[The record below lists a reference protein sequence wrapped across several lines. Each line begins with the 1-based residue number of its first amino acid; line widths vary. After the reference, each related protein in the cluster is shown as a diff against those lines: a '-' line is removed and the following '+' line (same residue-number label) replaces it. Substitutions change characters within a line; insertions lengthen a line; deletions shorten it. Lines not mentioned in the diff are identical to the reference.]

1 MVTRKQKEI
10 EELLR
15 REISSIIVR
24 DLKDPRI
31 GFVTVTRVRVGG
43 DFRTAKVYV
52 MIRGSDEEQEET
64 LEVLTGARGRI
75 QGLVSDR
82 IKMRNT
88 PVLTFLQDEEVV
100 QALRVDRLI
109 DEVMEEHEKEEEEE
123 EEE

>member
-24 DLKDPRI
+24 ELKDPRI

-43 DFRTAKVYV
+43 DFRTAKVYL
-52 MIRGSDEEQEET
+52 MLRGSEHEQEQT
-64 LEVLTGARGRI
+64 LIGLTHARGRI

-88 PVLTFLQDEEVV
+88 PVLTFLEDEEVV
-100 QALRVDRLI
+100 EALRVDRLI
-109 DEVMEEHEKEEEEE
+109 DEVMKEHEEETDEE
-123 EEE
+123 

>member
-43 DFRTAKVYV
+43 DFRTGKVYLT
-52 MIRGSDEEQEET
+52 IRGSQEEREET
-64 LEVLTGARGRI
+64 LDALAGARGRI
-75 QGLVSDR
+75 QGLVSNR

-88 PVLTFLQDEEVV
+88 PVLTFLEDEEVLE
-100 QALRVDRLI
+100 ALRVDRLI
-109 DEVMEEHEKEEEEE
+109 DEVMSEEVSSDEDPSPQ
-123 EEE
+123 

>member
-24 DLKDPRI
+24 DLEDPRI

-43 DFRTAKVYV
+43 DYRTAKVYLT
-52 MIRGSDEEQEET
+52 IRGSAEEREET
-64 LEVLTGARGRI
+64 LDVLTGARGRI
-75 QGLVSDR
+75 QGLVADR

-88 PVLTFLQDEEVV
+88 PVLTFLEDEEVLE
-100 QALRVDRLI
+100 ALRVDRLI
-109 DEVMEEHEKEEEEE
+109 DEVMNDEDESPEK
-123 EEE
+123 